1 MYNGSK
7 FPSVIKGRFTLNVL
21 QVETEAGNA
30 KTGTREFVG
39 CYLAEDLR
47 GLVSSALWKIHQVRV
62 TTVLASRPTACRIE
76 PFPASSAP
84 QHQRP
89 LELAYQPS
97 PLRQS
102 TEFVIPLNNDA
113 L

>member
-1 MYNGSK
+1 LTYRKVRIGEVDRYVQWKQVSN
-7 FPSVIKGRFTLNVL
+7 VIKGRFTLNVL
-21 QVETEAGNA
+21 LVETEAGNA
-30 KTGTREFVG
+30 SK
-39 CYLAEDLR
+39 
-47 GLVSSALWKIHQVRV
+47 LVSSALWNTHQVRV

-102 TEFVIPLNNDA
+102 TEFVIPLNNNA